1 MTRNFTALMASTV
14 LAAGLGGAAFAQS
27 TEEAL
32 LDRTHKGEIAAHGG
46 ARRLPGDITEAF
58 AAEIKGGKVKNVILL
73 IGDGMGDSEITIAR
87 NVALGAGGAFKGL
100 DALPVTGQY
109 THYAL
114 TKDGKPDYV
123 TDSAASGTGAF
134 VWQAAFSPKQTIS
147 TSSNTRPQLRFFI
160 IESPPVPHGL
170 S

>member
-87 NVALGAGGAFKGL
+87 NYYKGAAGRFAGI
-100 DALPVTGQY
+100 DALT
-109 THYAL
+109 THYVVLGWTLDLPAGEL
-114 TKDGKPDYV
+114 QA
-123 TDSAASGTGAF
+123 TDAQHRELRWFTPAELRSDPAVHPNTRAYFDASITAPRTAASAPA
-134 VWQAAFSPKQTIS
+134 QA
-147 TSSNTRPQLRFFI
+147 
-160 IESPPVPHGL
+160 
-170 S
+170 